1 MTMIHTPGKPLHQL
15 LCGALILLPLALSA
29 PVHAAGDPV
38 KGGDVFNAECS
49 DCHSVKAGKDKKGP
63 SLFGVVGRPAGTVVG
78 MNYSDAMRA
87 SKLTWTPDR
96 LDAYLAK
103 PKAVVPNGKMKYEGL
118 DDAKARADVI
128 AYLVQQK

>member
-1 MTMIHTPGKPLHQL
+1 MIKICISPKPLL
-15 LCGALILLPLALSA
+15 RVVCGALILLPLTLSTPA
-29 PVHAAGDPV
+29 RAAGDAA
-38 KGGDVFNAECS
+38 KGADVFSAECS

-63 SLFGVVGRPAGTVVG
+63 SLFGVVGRPAGTIAG

-103 PKAVVPNGKMKYEGL
+103 PKGVVPNGKMKYEGL
-118 DDAKARADVI
+118 ADAKARADVI
-128 AYLVQQK
+128 AYLTQQK